1 MRVLRSYLKERLF
14 VLLLLAAWWS
24 VFAGVFALYR
34 LPLEAVSYAAALGAV
49 GTLAAAAVDFGL
61 WLRRWKT
68 LEELKCR
75 VTLGLEGLP
84 EPWGAAEGAYQE
96 LLRCLYQDR
105 LLRLSAAGAAQED
118 TVRYYTLWAHQIK
131 TPIAAMRLLLQQD
144 DTERGRELSAEL
156 FKVEQ
161 YVEMVLQYLR
171 LGSGSTDY
179 LIREV
184 PLEPLVRQAVRKYA
198 PLFVHSHV
206 SLDLGPLQGSVLTD
220 EKWLSFVVEQL
231 LSNAV
236 KYARGGTVT
245 VFREGDELVIRD
257 DGIGIAAE
265 DLPRVFEQGYTG
277 CNGRTDKRSTGIGLY
292 LCKSVC
298 DRLGHGIRISSQAG
312 RGTEVRVDL
321 RRAELEVE

>member
-14 VLLLLAAWWS
+14 VLALLAAWAL

-34 LPLEAVSYAAALGAV
+34 LPAEAVAYAAALGTV
-49 GTLAAAAVDFGL
+49 GTLGAAAVDFGL
-61 WLRRWKT
+61 WLRRLRT
-68 LEELKCR
+68 LEELRHR

-84 EPWGAAEGAYQE
+84 EPWGAVEGAYQE

-105 LLRLSAAGAAQED
+105 LLGLSAAGAAQED
-118 TVRYYTLWAHQIK
+118 MIHYYTLWAHQIK
-131 TPIAAMRLLLQQD
+131 TPIAAMNLLLQRD
-144 DTERGRELSAEL
+144 DTAQGRELSAEL

-171 LGSGSTDY
+171 LDGGGTDY

-198 PLFVHSHV
+198 PLFIHSRV
-206 SLDLGPLQGSVLTD
+206 SLDLRPIQGTALTD
-220 EKWLSFVVEQL
+220 EKWLSLVVEQL

-236 KYARGGTVT
+236 KYARGGAVT
-245 VFREGDELVIRD
+245 VFQEGEDLVILD
-257 DGIGIAAE
+257 NGIGIAAE
-265 DLPRVFEQGYTG
+265 DLPRVFERGYTG

-298 DRLGHGIRISSQAG
+298 DRLGHGLSISSQAG
-312 RGTEVRVDL
+312 RGTEVRIAL
-321 RRAELEVE
+321 RRTALEVE